1 MNNFINDIKKLLVNL
16 LSIKDNNGQYSDKS
30 VDSGIKISRAIKCC
44 KETKEYSYYL
54 SKYKGS
60 DLDPREFVRF
70 LIEIPSKNNLKS
82 QNIDIVVNYIQMFE
96 NYFIYNDIVKV
107 IPADGIIY
115 LDIYRENKFPK
126 KFFTKKG
133 KQ

>member
-1 MNNFINDIKKLLVNL
+1 MNNFIADIKKLLANL
-16 LSIKDNNGQYSDKS
+16 LAIKDNNIQYSEKS
-30 VDSGIKISRAIKCC
+30 IDSGIKTSRTIKCC

-54 SKYKGS
+54 SKFKGS
-60 DLDPREFVRF
+60 DLDQRDFVRF

-82 QNIDIVVNYIQMFE
+82 QNIDIVMNYIQMFE

-107 IPADGIIY
+107 IPSDGIIY

-133 KQ
+133 K